1 MQISLF
7 LLAAAFVFGSII
19 GSFLNVVI
27 LRLPDPAASIAF
39 PPSHCPK
46 CKNPLHLSVS
56 IHCST
61 ELLDRIKHSAD
72 EHRLNYIE

>member
-7 LLAAAFVFGSII
+7 VLAASFLFGCII

-39 PPSHCPK
+39 PPSHCPV
-46 CKNPLHLSVS
+46 CKNSLHWYENIPILSYLVLGGRCGHCQAS
-56 IHCST
+56 I
-61 ELLDRIKHSAD
+61 SAQ
-72 EHRLNYIE
+72 